1 MFLSVYP
8 LVPSQVVSA
17 PSHTL
22 SFPCIVAS
30 REYCHPLRNKLAALD
45 VASSSAGKETLPVS
59 LQGITTPLKLE
70 YWQQQLSSHPDGK
83 FAQLILNGMEQ
94 GFKIGFQHSSS
105 QLRSKGGNMLSTR
118 SHPEVVSEYIATEL
132 ALGRIAEVGLAE
144 TAKKSGIHTS
154 PFGVIPKKHK
164 SNKWRLILDLSSPQG
179 FSVNDGISKES
190 SSISYTTTDYVVE
203 AILKSGKGTLMAKLD
218 IKQAYRNIPVYPTD
232 RPLLGMSWDGKVYVD
247 KTLPF
252 GLRSAPVIF
261 SAVADALGWIMSKN
275 GVTILFNYLDDF
287 LTLGKPGSNE
297 CQLNLTSMLA
307 TCNSTGLPVEV
318 DKCQGPVSCILFL
331 GMELDSVALEIRLPG
346 DKLANLKSLL
356 HSWRG
361 RKACRKRELLSLI
374 GSLSHACKAVR
385 SGRAF
390 LRRLIDLSTTASHL
404 DHFIRLNQEARSDI
418 EWWHTFASSWNGVAM
433 MKVVSRVAPKAW
445 ITSDASGSW
454 GCGAFSGQSWF
465 QLKWVEQVQGHSIT
479 VKELIPIVVAT
490 AVWGPTW
497 RGSSVQVLCD
507 NAAVVAILNQNS
519 SRDKEVMHLIRCLA
533 FITAKFQF
541 LLSAS
546 HIPGVENTAAD
557 ALSRNNLDVF
567 HSIYPQANSAPAPIP
582 APLLDL
588 LLLSKPDWTSWSW
601 TELWND
607 IFSKD

>member
-1 MFLSVYP
+1 
-8 LVPSQVVSA
+8 
-17 PSHTL
+17 
-22 SFPCIVAS
+22 
-30 REYCHPLRNKLAALD
+30 
-45 VASSSAGKETLPVS
+45 
-59 LQGITTPLKLE
+59 
-70 YWQQQLSSHPDGK
+70 
-83 FAQLILNGMEQ
+83 
-94 GFKIGFQHSSS
+94 
-105 QLRSKGGNMLSTR
+105 MLSTR

-218 IKQAYRNIPVYPTD
+218 TKQAYRNIPVYPTD

-331 GMELDSVALEIRLPG
+331 GMELDSVALEVRLPG